1 EELGKKDVLA
11 DGPIPILVGDDISRY
26 FLRRPS
32 RFLHKIKKDALRYHS
47 PKIVITKTGSKCIAS
62 LDHVGY
68 VTMQSVYSLHI
79 IASDITY
86 ESLLALLNSRFV
98 DCFIFKT
105 FTSYKQL
112 FPQLNQ
118 STIEA
123 IPVPVFINSARE
135 EIDALVRCIQSLK
148 IEMAAGNMV
157 E

>member
-1 EELGKKDVLA
+1 M
-11 DGPIPILVGDDISRY
+11 
-26 FLRRPS
+26 
-32 RFLHKIKKDALRYHS
+32 
-47 PKIVITKTGSKCIAS
+47 ITKTGSKCIAS
-62 LDHVGY
+62 LDHMGY

-79 IASDITY
+79 TAPDITY

-105 FTSYKQL
+105 FTSYKLL

-123 IPVPVFINSARE
+123 IPVPVLIRSARE

-148 IEMAAGNMV
+148 IEMIGVNMAEGISHINSEIEHLNEKIDKLV
-157 E
+157 YEAYGISAKEIEIIESNIP

>member
-1 EELGKKDVLA
+1 V
-11 DGPIPILVGDDISRY
+11 
-26 FLRRPS
+26 
-32 RFLHKIKKDALRYHS
+32 
-47 PKIVITKTGSKCIAS
+47 TKTGSRCIAS
-62 LDHVGY
+62 LDHIGY

-79 IASDITY
+79 IAPDITY

-123 IPVPVFINSARE
+123 IPVPVFVRSVSE
-135 EIDALVRCIQSLK
+135 EIDALVQRIQSLK
-148 IEMAAGNMV
+148 IELTGMNMV
-157 E
+157 EGIAAINREIEHLNEKIDKLVYEAYGISAREVKIIEGNIS